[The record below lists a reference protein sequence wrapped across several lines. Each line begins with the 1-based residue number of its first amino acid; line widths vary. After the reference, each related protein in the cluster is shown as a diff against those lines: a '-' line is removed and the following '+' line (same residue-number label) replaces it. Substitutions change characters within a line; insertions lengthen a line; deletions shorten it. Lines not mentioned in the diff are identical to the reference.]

1 MNNKSVLAKLAAVAV
16 FAVLTTAFSGCF
28 TSNRVTLATLNT
40 PEAVLA
46 GEIMALQLENFGMEV
61 VRGRTYHSLAE
72 LEAGMRAGE
81 FDISAV
87 FLQDAL
93 TGFAVIGESPV
104 FDQTLAEE
112 IVNNTIRDVFG
123 YMLLD
128 WWNIHAH
135 YSLVMSERFTQ
146 DDQFN
151 LVMLSVIAPDL
162 TLAATQDFLES
173 AGGLAHLRELFG
185 ELEFGRVIVVDQEDL
200 YDAAGLGADILV
212 VRSFQEGDWFADAG
226 YFPIGEG
233 FSLWPSNPMVPVASE
248 YVMERLPEIRAILSS
263 ISFHIEPATFAR
275 NLRAIGQGTQTF
287 EQAANDIL
295 QSR

>member
-1 MNNKSVLAKLAAVAV
+1 MRYKSILTKFALVAV
-16 FAVLTTAFSGCF
+16 IAILTAGLGGCA
-28 TSNRVTLATLNT
+28 SNRVMLATLDT

-81 FDISAV
+81 FDISTV

-93 TGFAVIGESPV
+93 TGFAAIGESPV

-146 DDQFN
+146 DDQFS
-151 LVMLSVIAPDL
+151 LVMLSVIAPNL
-162 TLAATQDFLES
+162 TLAATQNFMES

-185 ELEFGRVIVVDQEDL
+185 ELEFGGVIVVDQDGL
-200 YDAAGLGADILV
+200 YEAAGLGADILA

-226 YFPIGEG
+226 YFPIEG
-233 FSLWPSNPMVPVASE
+233 GFALWPSNPLVPVASE
-248 YVMERLPEIRAILSS
+248 DVMERLPEIRAILSS
-263 ISFHIEPATFAR
+263 ISFQIEPATFAR
-275 NLRAIGQGTQTF
+275 NLKTIGQGAQTF
-287 EQAANDIL
+287 EQAANEIL